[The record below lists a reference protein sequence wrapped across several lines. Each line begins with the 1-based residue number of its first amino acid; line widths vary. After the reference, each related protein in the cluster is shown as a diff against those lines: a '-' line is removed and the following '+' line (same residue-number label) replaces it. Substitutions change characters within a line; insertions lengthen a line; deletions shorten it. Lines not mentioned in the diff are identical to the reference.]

1 MMIVVAQII
10 GFAGVG
16 LFLLSYQ
23 LKKRQQI
30 VWVSFFSN
38 VFYVLQYLLLGAFSG
53 AIMDTLATVASF
65 FAAKKNAPHLKK
77 HTKQLAFLSVLM
89 IAVIGIAI
97 AMIRKDF
104 IELLPI
110 VGGIFQTL
118 GLWCDDEQ
126 LIRKLGLCGAPFW
139 LVYNFISQAYGATL
153 GSVLAIISII
163 VSLVRYRKK

>member
-65 FAAKKNAPHLKK
+65 FAARKNAPHLKK
-77 HTKQLAFLSVLM
+77 YTKQLAFLSVLM

>member
-1 MMIVVAQII
+1 
-10 GFAGVG
+10 
-16 LFLLSYQ
+16 
-23 LKKRQQI
+23 
-30 VWVSFFSN
+30 
-38 VFYVLQYLLLGAFSG
+38 
-53 AIMDTLATVASF
+53 
-65 FAAKKNAPHLKK
+65 
-77 HTKQLAFLSVLM
+77 M

-97 AMIRKDF
+97 AIIRKDF

-118 GLWCDDEQ
+118 GLWCDNEQ